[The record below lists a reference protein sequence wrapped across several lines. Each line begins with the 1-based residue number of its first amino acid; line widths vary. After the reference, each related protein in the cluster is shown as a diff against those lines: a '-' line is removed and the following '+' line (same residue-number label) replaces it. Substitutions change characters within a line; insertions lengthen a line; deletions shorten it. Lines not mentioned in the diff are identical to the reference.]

1 MKLQRLG
8 GYSAIASA
16 SLFGCVIVLMIQM
29 AIRFGGVN
37 DPTAFMAAVTTAPVA
52 FSAFYALLII
62 QFILWQIMYFALH
75 ERMQKTAPQ
84 LTRIAV
90 IAASAGTA
98 LAVTFAV
105 MQAETIRKILQHM
118 DPMQDAAFRAFREI
132 GGGFALTALHFYG
145 WAGLLI
151 GLAIV
156 RTRPFSAI
164 PGWLLVVA
172 GLLEICDFLYAWL
185 HLPNIGAA
193 GHLIDCIAAVW
204 IGLALLRQNSLTPHW
219 RRWLLR
225 NSRLL
230 A

>member
-16 SLFGCVIVLMIQM
+16 SLFGCVIVLMIQL
-29 AIRFGGVN
+29 AIRFGSVN
-37 DPTAFMAAVTTAPVA
+37 DPTAFMAAVSTAPVV
-52 FSAFYALLII
+52 FSTFYVLLII

-75 ERMQKTAPQ
+75 ERMQNKAPQ

-105 MQAETIRKILQHM
+105 IQAETIRKSFQHM
-118 DPMQDAAFRAFREI
+118 VPMQEAAYPEFHEV
-132 GGGFALTALHFYG
+132 GGGLALTALHFYG

-172 GLLEICDFLYAWL
+172 GLLEIGDFLFAWL
-185 HLPNIGAA
+185 PLPNIGAA
-193 GHLIDCIAAVW
+193 AHLIDCVAAVW
-204 IGLALLRQNSLTPHW
+204 IGIAMLRQKQPPSAWEEIAALK
-219 RRWLLR
+219 
-225 NSRLL
+225 
-230 A
+230 